1 MTTLSLDTKT
11 MSPWH
16 DINRMLSNAKSL
28 KVTAGGQVHEG
39 AAILK
44 STDGHLNL
52 VFPDK
57 PKKKAK
63 KAKK

>member
-11 MSPWH
+11 MAPWA
-16 DINRMLSNAKSL
+16 DIHRLLSNAKSL
-28 KVTAGGQVHEG
+28 KVTAGGQVYEG

-57 PKKKAK
+57 AK
-63 KAKK
+63 KVRKVRK